1 MMRLEKG
8 SPDNNAA
15 RTLMF
20 GSVAALLIL
29 VGLDP
34 ALRLA
39 DQVLL
44 PRPWVNPVIE
54 IVAEAEGK
62 PSIRY
67 GARPQVE
74 LTGTWTTWI
83 EVNGRR
89 GSTTKG
95 EGHYMPDRE
104 PRMWEWGDWFGRD
117 WPVPLRPFVACVSYD
132 LHTTSGARGQ
142 FGPFCSEEF
151 TP

>member
-1 MMRLEKG
+1 MAM
-8 SPDNNAA
+8 NN
-15 RTLMF
+15 T
-20 GSVAALLIL
+20 VAAVRRQGPMLWIIAWMIGLTL
-29 VGLDP
+29 VYAP
-34 ALRLA
+34 IRQAW
-39 DQVLL
+39 DQHMLQ
-44 PRPWVNPVIE
+44 RPWVSPVIE

-74 LTGTWTTWI
+74 LTGNWTTWI

-89 GSTTKG
+89 GKTWKG
-95 EGHYMPDRE
+95 EGHYMPGRE
-104 PRMWEWGDWFGRD
+104 PRLWEWSDWFGQD